1 MKERVI
7 SVILTLLLCIS
18 LCASASAASFIP
30 DEISYQNLNGQQ
42 MAVKV
47 YTLPP
52 DQDPM
57 ELIEEDFEHG
67 GYRYSYADI
76 VKEELTFSS
85 EKEHLET
92 VTVETESKD
101 LEDILAEL
109 EPTLNYDDGSFQGVL
124 TLDHNSLKTEAA
136 GYQSGSYTVTMTKN
150 YSGLDRNDSSYI
162 DKTAEKD
169 GRTLNLSNVVWSV
182 ESTTLVGDE
191 LIASSYGAVATY
203 SGTAYYSKATGY
215 LTTAEYKGTVTS
227 SGISGIR
234 YTVTYLGTLIAEEPT
249 EEADS
254 DSLRALEPVEEQ
266 PSQERQYIVPIIAGI
281 LSLSIIA
288 ALLFLAF
295 FKHNVTIYEAVGNRG
310 EYKKCGSMRLNPRT
324 PVIRVNRLERAPKGN
339 FAVEIS
345 ERTARQLF
353 GKTIRVYYRNTTIQ
367 HTVGIVSGR
376 YWFMIEAAAVQTDP
390 AQSSMEDTEGKD

>member
-7 SVILTLLLCIS
+7 SIILTLLLCVS
-18 LCASASAASFIP
+18 LCASAGAASFIP

-47 YTLPP
+47 YTLLP

-67 GYRYSYADI
+67 GYHYSYADI
-76 VKEELTFSS
+76 VKEEQTFSS

-92 VTVETESKD
+92 GTVETESKD

-109 EPTLNYDDGSFQGVL
+109 EPTLNYDDGGFQGVL

-150 YSGLDRNDSSYI
+150 YTGLDRNDSSYI

-227 SGISGIR
+227 TGISGIR
-234 YTVTYLGTLIAEEPT
+234 YTVTYLGSPIAEEPA
-249 EEADS
+249 EEADPEN
-254 DSLRALEPVEEQ
+254 LRALEPVEEQ
-266 PSQERQYIVPIIAGI
+266 PSQEQQYIVPIIAGI
-281 LSLSIIA
+281 LGLAIIA
-288 ALLFLAF
+288 AALFLGF

-310 EYKKCGSMRLNPRT
+310 EYKKCGSMRLNPNA
-324 PVIRVNRLERAPKGN
+324 PVIRINQLERAPKGSI
-339 FAVEIS
+339 AVEIS
-345 ERTARQLF
+345 ESTARKLF

-367 HTVGIVSGR
+367 HTVGVVSGR
-376 YWFMIEAAAVQTDP
+376 YWFMIEATSAQNDP
-390 AQSSMEDTEGKD
+390 AQSYMEDIE